1 MGLGIL
7 WSIIIGIL
15 AGAIAGWLMK
25 GSGFGIIMNLIVG
38 LVGSVLGGWIYG
50 LLGFTTTS
58 VLGTLLM
65 SVIGAVVL
73 LWLVSLISKRSHT
86 KN

>member
-1 MGLGIL
+1 MGLGII

-25 GSGFGIIMNLIVG
+25 GSGFGIWINLLVG

-50 LLGFTTTS
+50 FLGFQTS
-58 VLGTLLM
+58 SVIGSLIM
-65 SVIGAVVL
+65 SVVGAVVL
-73 LWLVSLISKRSHT
+73 LWIISLIK
-86 KN
+86 KK

>member
-1 MGLGIL
+1 MGIL

-25 GSGFGIIMNLIVG
+25 GSGFGIIINLIVG

-50 LLGFTTTS
+50 LLGFSTS
-58 VLGTLLM
+58 SILGTLLM

-73 LWLVSLISKRSHT
+73 LWIVSFISKRM
-86 KN
+86 K